1 MKFGRRLLAACVT
14 LLLLVVVAIVQTAA
28 PVAAGRVGPGGALA
42 VSPGPKELH
51 GTFYN
56 VDGDTLNAWI
66 EDEQVPVGLVGVRT
80 PMGNTDCGMQA
91 TNALRKLLKGAIR
104 LEDDAKVTIDGR
116 KRRMYTAY
124 TLDGQPVAQALVQVG
139 LTRHDGRGER
149 HEELAQLEK
158 NAQQS
163 RRGCVWETGEA
174 PPSIRGPLDTQ
185 QDRVGLYGEEEPLA
199 NTPIAFGAA
208 FSNMLLGAINLSDV
222 ARPSVVL
229 AQAPPPT
236 PTVSLPAGFV
246 EDTVINGG

>member
-1 MKFGRRLLAACVT
+1 
-14 LLLLVVVAIVQTAA
+14 
-28 PVAAGRVGPGGALA
+28 
-42 VSPGPKELH
+42 
-51 GTFYN
+51 
-56 VDGDTLNAWI
+56 
-66 EDEQVPVGLVGVRT
+66 
-80 PMGNTDCGMQA
+80 
-91 TNALRKLLKGAIR
+91 
-104 LEDDAKVTIDGR
+104 
-116 KRRMYTAY
+116 
-124 TLDGQPVAQALVQVG
+124 
-139 LTRHDGRGER
+139 ER

-246 EDTVINGG
+246 EDTVINGGMTQPTNFAWLPDGRILIAQKNGVVLLYKNGQLQATPFIDIHDRVNTY